1 MRARVVAQGDVVI
14 VASRGAVASKAR
26 PTVVVSSDLYHRTR
40 PDCVVGILTS
50 NVGAATMPADYVLH
64 DWAAAGLH
72 QPSAYRS
79 YFNMVE
85 SSGLLVVGR
94 LSERDWETVGARL
107 TLTFGLTI

>member
-1 MRARVVAQGDVVI
+1 MAPGDVAI
-14 VASRGAVASKAR
+14 VAFRGAVAAKAR
-26 PTVVVSSDLYHRTR
+26 PAVVVSSALYHQVR

-50 NVGAATMPADYVLH
+50 NLGAAASPTDYVLQ

-85 SSGLLVVGR
+85 SSGLLIIGR
-94 LSERDWETVGARL
+94 LTERDWQAVRERIA
-107 TLTFGLTI
+107 LTFGLAT

>member
-1 MRARVVAQGDVVI
+1 VVAPGEVAI
-14 VASRGAVASKAR
+14 VAFRGAVASKAR
-26 PTVVVSSDLYHRTR
+26 PVVVVSSDLYHQVR
-40 PDCVVGILTS
+40 PDCIVGILTS
-50 NVGAATMPADYVLH
+50 NLRVATTPADCVLQ

-94 LSERDWETVGARL
+94 LSDRDWEAVQARL
-107 TLTFGLTI
+107 ALVFGLAT